1 MNIKLK
7 DFQDTRVDELFSE
20 ARLARHEIEEAGGKD
35 QAIVLVSPT
44 GSGKTVMAT
53 GLMELILNG
62 KDKHP
67 GDEHACFLWLSDNPE
82 LNLQS
87 KKKIE
92 NDSSELVS
100 GDLEVIDTEKFKQR
114 RFTPGQIYF
123 LNIQKLS
130 KSSNLVKG
138 GDSHKYTIWQT
149 IENTINESP
158 THFWLIIDEAH
169 RGMRSE
175 RDEKVAAT
183 IVQKF
188 VMGSSEISPVPL
200 IVGVSATPERFE
212 KLLKGR
218 GTSRTKRQVEV
229 TPEEVRG
236 SGLLKETL
244 AVFHPTAAQPAD
256 VSFLRS
262 AAERLDRYR
271 ERWHD
276 YCAGQPDV
284 ESFEPILIV
293 QVEDAHEKGTYSKTN
308 LEEAID
314 QLEDVLGPLRDAEI
328 AHSFQEH
335 TAVQVADRALRYV
348 PPSDI
353 QEDADLRV
361 VFFKQSLNTGWDC
374 PRAEV
379 VMSYRSANDY
389 TNIAQLIGRLVRTP
403 LGRKIRGDDF
413 LNSVSLYLPR
423 YDHTALEK
431 VRKYLTEKDTGLAA
445 PPEFVEGKDLIEY
458 QRAADKDELFKKAA
472 TLPSYSIERLS
483 KKTHIRRLI
492 NLGRYLTDDEIEPEA
507 LAEARKL
514 VLDLLEA
521 ERKKKSRTK
530 LFKDA
535 IASTGQIDVRELTI
549 ATPIA
554 GEDVENPEL
563 EESFNEVAAATQNI
577 DDIYL
582 TCGRRL
588 GEGLHKLWHK
598 RRVAAG
604 MSSSQAK
611 AELFV
616 LLSDSALFS
625 AVEEACEK
633 QFYKKKQQH
642 KTAIDALSE
651 ERRADYRALNLTGAT
666 GTPMELELPST
677 MEAVKGTESY
687 DRHLYVGEHG
697 KFSCRLNS
705 WERPTVKQELK
716 RDDILGWVRNLPR
729 KSWSF
734 LVPYE
739 WEGND
744 VPMYPDFLFFR
755 RDGEHI
761 VVDIIDPHWD
771 TNEDSSA
778 KTKGLAKFAEK
789 HGHQFG
795 RIEVIVKDKAKLRR
809 LDVNRDDVRAE
820 AVNLEEQDNAEL
832 RRLFGRYST
841 T

>member
-1 MNIKLK
+1 VNIKLK
-7 DFQDTRVDELFSE
+7 NFQDTRVDELFSE
-20 ARLARHEIEEAGGKD
+20 ARLARNEIEAGGKD

-53 GLMELILNG
+53 GLMELIMNG
-62 KDKHP
+62 KGTHA

-92 NDSSELVS
+92 SDSSEFVS
-100 GDLEVIDTEKFKQR
+100 GDLEVIDAEKFKQP

-138 GDSHKYTIWQT
+138 GDVHKYTIWQT
-149 IENTINESP
+149 IENTINDSP

-188 VMGSSEISPVPL
+188 VKGSHEISPVPL
-200 IVGVSATPERFE
+200 IVGISATPERFE
-212 KLLKGR
+212 KLLKGK

-229 TPEEVRG
+229 TPEEVRS

-244 AVFHPTAAQPAD
+244 AVFHPRSAQPAD

-262 AAERLDRYR
+262 AAKRLDRYR
-271 ERWHD
+271 ERWHV
-276 YCAGQPDV
+276 YCAGQPEID
-284 ESFEPILIV
+284 SFEPILIV
-293 QVEDAHEKGTYSKTN
+293 QVEDAHGKGSYSKTD

-314 QLEDVLGPLRDAEI
+314 QLEDVLGPLSDGEI

-335 TAVQVADRALRYV
+335 TAVQVAERTLRYV

-413 LNSVSLYLPR
+413 LNSVSLYLPQ

-445 PPEFVEGKDLIEY
+445 PPEFEEGKDLIEY
-458 QRAADKDELFKKAA
+458 ERAGGKDKLFKKAA
-472 TLPSYSIERLS
+472 TLPTYSIERLS
-483 KKTHIRRLI
+483 RKTHIRRLI
-492 NLGRYLTDDEIEPEA
+492 SLGRYLTDDEIEPEA
-507 LAEARKL
+507 LTEAREL
-514 VLDLLEA
+514 VIELLEA

-535 IASTGQIDVRELTI
+535 IASTSQIDVRELTI

-554 GEDVENPEL
+554 GEDIENPEL
-563 EESFNEVAAATQNI
+563 EESFDEVAAATQNI

-588 GEGLHKLWHK
+588 GEGLHKLWHR

-604 MSSSQAK
+604 VPSAQAK

-616 LLSDSALFS
+616 LLSDSGLFS

-633 QFYKKKQQH
+633 QFYKNKRRH
-642 KTAIDALSE
+642 KTAIDALSD
-651 ERRADYRALNLTGAT
+651 ERRADYQALNLTGAM
-666 GTPMELELPST
+666 GTPMELELPPA
-677 MEAVKGTESY
+677 MEVVKGNKSY
-687 DRHLYVGEHG
+687 DRHLYVDERG
-697 KFSCRLNS
+697 KFSCRLNT
-705 WERPTVKQELK
+705 WERPTVEQELK
-716 RDDILGWVRNLPR
+716 SEDILGWVRNLPR

-755 RDGEHI
+755 RDGKHI

-771 TNEDSSA
+771 TNEDSAA

-832 RRLFGRYST
+832 RRLFGRYAT